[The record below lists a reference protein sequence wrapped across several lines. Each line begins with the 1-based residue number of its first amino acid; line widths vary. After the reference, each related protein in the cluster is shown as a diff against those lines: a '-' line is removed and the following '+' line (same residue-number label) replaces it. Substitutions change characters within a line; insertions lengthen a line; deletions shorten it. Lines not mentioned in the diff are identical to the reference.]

1 MRKTLLFIFCVSF
14 TLSLSYAG
22 KTWDFKVWSQATL
35 DQLAA
40 DAGGPGNW
48 AVASETRFENNVDF
62 EAGPLMAN
70 GQEIAETKGFT
81 FGALASGKVRI
92 DHGYEPPRLMLNGSN
107 LSFNVLGCKAGNVI
121 TVTTLTGNAE
131 QERGITATNATR
143 TSGAEV
149 SLDVIVNVFSVVAD
163 GEVTFTTNGGGV
175 HIRDVAVVGEMMSLN
190 ANTITARIVETAYYD
205 LSGRMA
211 GRDFESL
218 RQGAYI
224 QKTTYDNGAVLVKKF
239 LKPTN

>member
-1 MRKTLLFIFCVSF
+1 MRKTLLFIFCVIF
-14 TLSLSYAG
+14 TLGLSYAD

-40 DAGGPGNW
+40 DAAGPGNW
-48 AVASETRFENNVDF
+48 AVASETRYENQVEF

-70 GQEIAETKGFT
+70 GQQIAETAGLT
-81 FGALASGKVRI
+81 FGSLASGKVRI
-92 DHGYEPPRLMLNGSN
+92 DHGYEPPRLMLNGNN
-107 LSFNVLGCKAGNVI
+107 LSFDVLGCKAGNVI
-121 TVTTLTGNAE
+121 TVTTLTGNTE

-149 SLDVIVNVFSVVAD
+149 SLEVIVNVFSVVAD
-163 GEVTFTTNGGGV
+163 GTVTFTTNGGGV
-175 HIRDVAVVGEMMSLN
+175 HIRDVAVAGEMMALN
-190 ANTITARIVETAYYD
+190 TSTITARIIETAYYD

-211 GRDFESL
+211 GRDFECL
-218 RQGAYI
+218 KQGAYI